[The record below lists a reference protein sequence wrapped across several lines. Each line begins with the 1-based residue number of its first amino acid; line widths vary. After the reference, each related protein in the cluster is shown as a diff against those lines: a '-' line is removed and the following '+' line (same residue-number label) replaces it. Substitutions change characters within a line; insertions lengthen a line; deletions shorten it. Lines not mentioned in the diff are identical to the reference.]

1 MAQQAHHIRLLAA
14 IMFADMVG
22 YTKMMQE
29 DESNAKRLRDRQRKV
44 IDSEVLK
51 HNGNVMQ
58 YYGDGM
64 LCMFGSAIDAVKA
77 AQEIQLLLK
86 EEPQVPVRI
95 GIHIGDVVYD
105 DEGVYGDAVNI
116 SARVQGLAVPGSVM
130 FSGKVFEEVRNHPG
144 LKVKAFG
151 EHELKN
157 VFHKTGIYALAM
169 EGLEVPETEQIQLQ
183 TGSFQ
188 NSIAVLP
195 FANFSKDPENEYF
208 SDGITEEIINA
219 LANTKGIEVASRTS
233 VFSYKNQ
240 NKDIREI
247 GRNLNVSYILEGSVR
262 MYGEKIRVTAQFINV
277 KDGFHLWSENFN
289 GELTDIFKVQDDI
302 SRKIVKQLVENY
314 LDDNPSKIYE
324 ASTDSIVAYNHY
336 LKGLFHW
343 NKRTPESV
351 RHAITHFNEAIN
363 SCSTYT
369 NAFSAIANC
378 YSYLGALGQ
387 MNGNKAFKLAEEY
400 ARESIR
406 LNSSR
411 ADSFI
416 AMGFVD
422 LFYKRDFAE
431 AEAAFRKAITIEPND
446 LLGRLGLAY
455 YNRAIGNYE
464 RMVHHNKI
472 AVKLDP
478 LSLPAKYELA
488 RAVALVGNHDEA
500 HKIYDEILE
509 MDPNFRGAIEG
520 RSITYSEAGDFEKA
534 MEQAQKYLQLIDTP
548 FTGVVQ
554 IGYVAALKGD
564 TELAEENIRILEER
578 QRANPEIDLSIDFA
592 LIYASLGKADE
603 AFEYLNKAVDRN
615 TGAIIFIGSMFP
627 FHKLKDDPRYG
638 ALLEKIGIPRK
649 IKKTQ

>member
-1 MAQQAHHIRLLAA
+1 MAKQVHHIRLLAA

-22 YTKMMQE
+22 YTKLMQE
-29 DESNAKRLRDRQRKV
+29 DESRAKKLRDRQRKI
-44 IDSEVLK
+44 IDTEVLE

-77 AQEIQLLLK
+77 AQKIQVLLREDPK
-86 EEPQVPVRI
+86 VPVRI

-144 LKVKAFG
+144 LKVRAYG

-157 VFHKTGIYALAM
+157 VFQKTSIYALATD
-169 EGLEVPETEQIQLQ
+169 GLVIPKPEEIEMQ

-219 LANTKGIEVASRTS
+219 LANTKGLEVASRTS

-247 GRNLNVSYILEGSVR
+247 GKSLNVSYILEGSVR
-262 MYGEKIRVTAQFINV
+262 MYGEKIRVTAQFIDV

-336 LKGLFHW
+336 LKGLFYW

-351 RHAITHFNEAIN
+351 RQAITYFNEAIN

-378 YSYLGALGQ
+378 YTYLGALGQ
-387 MNGNKAFKLAEEY
+387 MNGNQAFKLAERY
-400 ARESIR
+400 AQESIR
-406 LNSSR
+406 LNSTRS
-411 ADSFI
+411 DSYI

-431 AEAAFRKAITIEPND
+431 AEAAFRKAITLDPND
-446 LLGRLGLAY
+446 LLARLGLAY

-464 RMVHHNKI
+464 RMVHHNRI

-488 RAVALVGNHDEA
+488 RAVSLIGNFKEA
-500 HKIYDEILE
+500 HKIYEEILE
-509 MDPNFRGAIEG
+509 LDPNFRGALEG
-520 RSITYSEAGDFEKA
+520 KSITYSESGDFEKA
-534 MEQAQKYLQLIDTP
+534 MEQAQKYLKLIDTP

-564 TELAEENIRILEER
+564 IKLAEENIRILEER
-578 QRANPEIDLSIDFA
+578 QRANPGIDLSIDFA
-592 LIYASLGKADE
+592 LIHACLGNADE
-603 AFEYLNKAVDRN
+603 AFKYLNMAVDKN
-615 TGAIIFIGSMFP
+615 TGAIIFVGSMFP

-638 ALLEKIGIPRK
+638 ALLEKIGLPRK
-649 IKKTQ
+649 IKKAI